1 MRNVDVLALISGL
14 LLTVVAVTS
23 LWFTHTGSVDWQLVR
38 MLAPLSLVGAGV
50 LGLAVSRTKN

>member
-1 MRNVDVLALISGL
+1 MDVLALISGL